1 QLSLRLRLQKRL
13 PLRVQK
19 SLVRHG
25 GFFLMGLN
33 LHQLWLRSGTVDL
46 MRGLGLGVAP
56 EIDQRCL
63 MNAGNGAVGSAG
75 FLGEVLAPD
84 VGDSV
89 IRQRDSGIAALLGAV
104 VNQAVLADIEIAG
117 AGSAAPVVGLA

>member
-1 QLSLRLRLQKRL
+1 
-13 PLRVQK
+13 
-19 SLVRHG
+19 
-25 GFFLMGLN
+25 MGLD
-33 LHQLWLRSGTVDL
+33 LHQFGLRSGAVNF

-75 FLGEVLAPD
+75 FLGEVLALD
-84 VGDSV
+84 VSDSV
-89 IRQRDSGIAALLGAV
+89 IRQRDSRIAALLRAV